1 MQRDEWGRRGGKRDT
16 SGTAVCMAF
25 HFSVILKPP
34 FYPFLLPYSHTFFP
48 TLPYPHPP
56 LSRQTNNV
64 AFISHLRKVMEKAEK
79 ENRQKKRKI
88 GWMDSGR
95 KEEEA
100 DDVVALT

>member
-1 MQRDEWGRRGGKRDT
+1 
-16 SGTAVCMAF
+16 
-25 HFSVILKPP
+25 
-34 FYPFLLPYSHTFFP
+34 
-48 TLPYPHPP
+48 
-56 LSRQTNNV
+56 
-64 AFISHLRKVMEKAEK
+64 MEKAEK